1 MVSSRCRA
9 DSALRFVR
17 IELPQPRKA
26 VSAFGAWARVRKI
39 LSTRPPPTRP
49 PSVSRS
55 GASAARWS
63 GSSRSRST
71 GSIRG
76 LFRRK
81 SEDLEQARRALAA
94 ADAHGDD
101 GIFDAAAL
109 ALDQRVADAACA
121 QHAERV
127 ADRDRAAVVV
137 ERVMGADASVAAIRT
152 EGQTTEL

>member
-55 GASAARWS
+55 GASTARWS

-71 GSIRG
+71 VSIRC
-76 LFRRK
+76 LFRRT
-81 SEDLEQARRALAA
+81 SEDLAQARSALAA

-101 GIFDAAAL
+101 GIFVAAAL
-109 ALDQRVADAACA
+109 ALDQRLTNVTSGRHIA
-121 QHAERV
+121 RV
-127 ADRDRAAVVV
+127 ADGHR
-137 ERVMGADASVAAIRT
+137 ASVHEVIFIVG
-152 EGQTTEL
+152 ED